1 MIYFTSLEYDGE
13 NGAYMISKKLFI
25 IAIVISVIIHM
36 AILAVSGVLEIG
48 RNSYTDTSFT
58 VHLKEQSKP
67 LEKKEKLNN
76 IIAVPEPTHKTAG
89 NKIKSTDG
97 TEDTVELG
105 SKNTKYFSYLK
116 QLKKR
121 IANKWSYPK
130 EAYARQETGTA
141 VVKFSIAEEGILVD
155 SLIISSSGHDIL
167 DSEALRVVQAAG
179 PFNPLPKKF
188 NLSKLHIIAKFQY
201 NLAK

>member
-1 MIYFTSLEYDGE
+1 MIYFTSLEYDGG

-25 IAIVISVIIHM
+25 TAIVISVIIHM

-58 VHLKEQSKP
+58 VHLKEQSEP

-76 IIAVPEPTHKTAG
+76 IIVAPEATFKTAG
-89 NKIKSTDG
+89 SKIGD

-116 QLKKR
+116 QLKKK
-121 IANKWSYPK
+121 IANKWLYPK

-141 VVKFSIAEEGILVD
+141 VVKFSIAEAV
-155 SLIISSSGHDIL
+155 
-167 DSEALRVVQAAG
+167 RVIRAAD

-201 NLAK
+201 NLSR

>member
-1 MIYFTSLEYDGE
+1 LIYFASLEYDGK

-48 RNSYTDTSFT
+48 RNSYTNTSFT
-58 VHLKEQSKP
+58 VHLEEQSKP
-67 LEKKEKLNN
+67 FEKKEKPNN
-76 IIAVPEPTHKTAG
+76 IIIAPEPTRKTAG
-89 NKIKSTDG
+89 SKIKG

-116 QLKKR
+116 QLKRR
-121 IANKWSYPK
+121 IENKWSYPK
-130 EAYARQETGTA
+130 EACARQETGTA

-155 SLIISSSGHDIL
+155 SLIISSSGHDVL
-167 DSEALRVVQAAG
+167 DSEALRVVRTAG
-179 PFNPLPKKF
+179 PFNPLPKQF